1 MKKVFWLLALVLIT
15 AAMAFAGG
23 NGEAPEEEGD
33 INLHIFHFKV
43 NIPWNEMTDS
53 YAAQHPGIVFTNEI
67 RGGGAQ
73 WMTILKSK
81 FAANAAPDVFVVEGP
96 GQAAVF
102 EEYLSDLSDQPWVP
116 RAVPFAREGLRID
129 GEIKGMPI
137 NLEGYGYIYN
147 KAYFRDAGITQVPRT
162 FSELRDA
169 AEKLQAAGYTPFGTG
184 YGEWWVVGLHLM
196 NVPFA
201 MQDDPQGFLDGLMAG
216 TETMAGNPRFEEL
229 KNIMD
234 LNVEFGERNPLTTA
248 NNEQTTLFSSGEVA
262 MMQQGN
268 WKEIVITDAD
278 PDMEVGVF
286 PIPLNDNMEMSNR
299 LPIGVPF
306 YFVVNNSSPVRDQEA
321 AKEFLNWNVSSDE
334 GKMWITERFGYIPA
348 YGDIEPVGLGGIS
361 ADLLNAAAEDRAV
374 PWMFGQFPDGMPQ
387 EFAANMQAYVG
398 GQKTWD
404 EVLEEV
410 DAQWQ
415 RLK

>member
-1 MKKVFWLLALVLIT
+1 
-15 AAMAFAGG
+15 
-23 NGEAPEEEGD
+23 
-33 INLHIFHFKV
+33 
-43 NIPWNEMTDS
+43 
-53 YAAQHPGIVFTNEI
+53 
-67 RGGGAQ
+67 
-73 WMTILKSK
+73 
-81 FAANAAPDVFVVEGP
+81 
-96 GQAAVF
+96 
-102 EEYLSDLSDQPWVP
+102 
-116 RAVPFAREGLRID
+116 
-129 GEIKGMPI
+129 MPI

-248 NNEQTTLFSSGEVA
+248 NNEQTTLFTSGEVA